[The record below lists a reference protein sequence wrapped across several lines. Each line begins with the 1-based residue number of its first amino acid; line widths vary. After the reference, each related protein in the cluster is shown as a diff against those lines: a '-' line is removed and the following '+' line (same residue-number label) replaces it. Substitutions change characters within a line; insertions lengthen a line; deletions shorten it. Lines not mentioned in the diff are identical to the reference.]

1 MSDTENKNMVMQDPI
16 IESTPPPDK
25 ASLES
30 SPFATMV
37 GPDGIGD
44 LINTVFN
51 KIART
56 CPTSKK
62 VRRRNPLVESI
73 PSESEEEDDED
84 EDEEDEDEED
94 EDDEDEED
102 EDDEEDEEDEE
113 DEIDHRLTTINKI
126 LDSQLQIGEAI
137 LILLKKQ

>member
-16 IESTPPPDK
+16 IESTPPPYQ

-73 PSESEEEDDED
+73 PSESEDED
-84 EDEEDEDEED
+84 PTEEEGTFSEDYHQQDT
-94 EDDEDEED
+94 
-102 EDDEEDEEDEE
+102 
-113 DEIDHRLTTINKI
+113 RLAAT
-126 LDSQLQIGEAI
+126 DR
-137 LILLKKQ
+137 